1 MNNKPNYLK
10 FESMDVVPPFFPD
23 DAWDALKK
31 TIHEAAV
38 SYENDCYLATTILCG
53 KIIET
58 LLKRAY
64 FIECGEDPDKIRR
77 GNRIGLDMPQIRAEL
92 QKREFLLEAALND
105 QLSMISR
112 SRNTAIHGSTF
123 IPDEDQATAVSIYTR
138 SIIKIIIYTFC
149 DEAVNKNP
157 GAAEGY
163 YKRGLIKS
171 GFGEYAEAIEDF
183 NEAVELKS
191 HLASN
196 YFNRGKAQFNLGKYT
211 EAIEDFD
218 KAINRK
224 QGATLQGADFAEAYY
239 NRGRANYELGNH
251 KKALENFDKA
261 IELKDDFAE
270 VYHNRGRAQH
280 RLGKSEEA
288 VADFSKAIE
297 LDPKD
302 TAAYWMR
309 GAAKAAQDE
318 HEAAILDFD
327 EAIRLKPGN
336 AAVYRMR
343 GSAKAAQGEHEAAIL
358 DFDEAIRLE
367 PDDATAYRWREQLQE
382 ALENHEAAEVDF
394 ANAKYHDDRSSHTKD
409 IQTEREVE
417 GEESEFWAPIRRGEF
432 GELFAGQPVLVGND
446 GWISKRIHGV
456 KVILSFRK
464 NRSYVSFLCTGENRI
479 ERRDKIST
487 LFSEADYDYF
497 YRESAKRAR
506 VEFPI
511 IKKGKDHPEDWD
523 EIREKL
529 VTMGTD
535 IYDKIKE
542 SDI

>member
-1 MNNKPNYLK
+1 
-10 FESMDVVPPFFPD
+10 
-23 DAWDALKK
+23 
-31 TIHEAAV
+31 
-38 SYENDCYLATTILCG
+38 
-53 KIIET
+53 
-58 LLKRAY
+58 
-64 FIECGEDPDKIRR
+64 
-77 GNRIGLDMPQIRAEL
+77 
-92 QKREFLLEAALND
+92 
-105 QLSMISR
+105 MINR
-112 SRNTAIHGSTF
+112 SRNTAAHGSTF
-123 IPDEDQATAVSIYTR
+123 IPNEEEAGASSLFTKNV
-138 SIIKIIIYTFC
+138 IKIIIYTFC
-149 DEAVNKNP
+149 DKAIKKDP
-157 GAAEGY
+157 GDGEGY
-163 YKRGLIKS
+163 YKRGLVKS
-171 GFGEYAEAIEDF
+171 SFGEYAEAIEDF
-183 NEAVELKS
+183 NKAVELKS

-211 EAIEDFD
+211 EAVEDFD

-270 VYHNRGRAQH
+270 VYHNRGRAKH

-288 VADFSKAIE
+288 VADFSKAIGYR

-309 GAAKAAQDE
+309 GSAKAAQDE

-327 EAIRLKPGN
+327 EAIRLEPGN

-367 PDDATAYRWREQLQE
+367 PDDATAYHRREQLQE

-394 ANAKYHDDRSSHTKD
+394 ANAKYHDDRSSHPKD
-409 IQTEREVE
+409 IQTEREAE

-432 GELFAGQPVLVGND
+432 GELFAGQPVPIGND
-446 GWISKRIHGV
+446 GSISKHIHGV
-456 KVILSFRK
+456 EVILSFRK

-479 ERRDKIST
+479 ERRDEIIA
-487 LFSEADYDYF
+487 LFSKADYDY
-497 YRESAKRAR
+497 YPRESPQRAG
-506 VEFPI
+506 FGFDI
-511 IKKGKDHPEDWD
+511 INKGKDHPEDWD

-535 IYDKIKE
+535 IYNKIKE
-542 SDI
+542 SDL